1 MGSWM
6 GSGAGDCCGCDGS
19 WNLQE
24 TLFQKDQ
31 GCHTT
36 CMGSGCGGKGLDV
49 AAGGVQAA
57 GADLAAL
64 QDAQWPCP
72 QHVFL
77 LMPRQAE
84 LNKENLTKVAS
95 VSKLGM
101 PSLWWGWAG
110 IGAREVQEFIAGW
123 GEE

>member
-6 GSGAGDCCGCDGS
+6 GSGAAGCCGCDGS

-24 TLFQKDQ
+24 TLSQEDLC
-31 GCHTT
+31 CHTT
-36 CMGSGCGGKGLDV
+36 CVGSGWDGKGLDV

-84 LNKENLTKVAS
+84 LHKETPIKVLS
-95 VSKLGM
+95 FGM
-101 PSLWWGWAG
+101 PSLWRGWAG
-110 IGAREVQEFIAGW
+110 TGAREVQECIAGW